1 MNTDNT
7 PGHGRPVPQHPE
19 DPHLRQTEIIVNG
32 RERTVVGNEVTFEE
46 VTKLAF
52 PGPDEANV
60 IYTVT
65 FKNADQHPSAGE
77 LTASGTVE
85 AKNRTIFNVTR
96 TVKS

>member
-1 MNTDNT
+1 MTTDNA
-7 PGHGRPVPQHPE
+7 PGHDRPELQHPKHG
-19 DPHLRQTEIIVNG
+19 PHETEIIVNG

-52 PGPDEANV
+52 PAPDNEANV
-60 IYTVT
+60 VYTVT

-77 LTASGTVE
+77 LTAGGTVKV
-85 AKNRTIFNVTR
+85 KNKTIFNVTR